1 MTLGRTTRDVP
12 RFAMPAKD
20 DLVEPYECL
29 DSSGDL
35 GICNKD
41 RCQGAWKP
49 PRTHHCS
56 ICGVCRLDFDHHCP
70 WTGNCV
76 TLPRIKTFLA
86 LLYTAPITFTIAV
99 SPIIRTLIRH
109 ITTSLAVSRADAW
122 AKRVWWDWF
131 GSWIFIG
138 GPFGRYVIGSILGFR
153 ITQSNRSDDF
163 PSYPGQV
170 VQEPH
175 MTIVVVTGMGLVL
188 SIFSMVMAILIT
200 LNVLRGQT
208 SLDTFKPKGRTDKLV
223 RIPGLDTHGSA
234 AAGVFEVSALLPGDR
249 LYDLG
254 WRENWKL
261 LASQELLSSRNTHKS
276 GVFVWSK
283 LNPLI
288 LTRVRQ
294 EHMSTTTG
302 QGL

>member
-1 MTLGRTTRDVP
+1 M
-12 RFAMPAKD
+12 
-20 DLVEPYECL
+20 
-29 DSSGDL
+29 
-35 GICNKD
+35 
-41 RCQGAWKP
+41 
-49 PRTHHCS
+49 CS
-56 ICGVCRLDFDHHCP
+56 ITQPNWSDRQQ
-70 WTGNCV
+70 TGNCV

-188 SIFSMVMAILIT
+188 SIFSMVST
-200 LNVLRGQT
+200 LTCFSMRYQLTMRSGHGNSNHPKCFKGTNVLGHIQAQRSHGQAGA
-208 SLDTFKPKGRTDKLV
+208 DTWSRYAWQ
-223 RIPGLDTHGSA
+223 RSSGSIRSIRPPA
-234 AAGVFEVSALLPGDR
+234 
-249 LYDLG
+249 
-254 WRENWKL
+254 W
-261 LASQELLSSRNTHKS
+261 
-276 GVFVWSK
+276 
-283 LNPLI
+283 
-288 LTRVRQ
+288 
-294 EHMSTTTG
+294 
-302 QGL
+302 